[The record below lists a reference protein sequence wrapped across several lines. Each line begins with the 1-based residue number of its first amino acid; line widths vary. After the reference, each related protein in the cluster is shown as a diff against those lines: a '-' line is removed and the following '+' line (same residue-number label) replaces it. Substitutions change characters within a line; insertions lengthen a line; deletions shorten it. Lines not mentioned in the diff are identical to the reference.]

1 VSPANTPASGAGLR
15 EKLEWLML
23 FRLVLVTF
31 LLGSAVVVN
40 VNDVVSFGDP
50 SYIAIVSLIVGTY
63 VATLVYAFWLRRRG
77 AEEQLAYAQLAG
89 DGVLAAGLVL
99 LTGGIHSIFTFLFF
113 LAIFSGAVLLGRR
126 GAMFAASCGSLG
138 LAGIVIL
145 QFGDFEFVW
154 RLIPDS
160 VPRTGRVPIYALI
173 IHLVGFYTVAALS
186 GYLAE
191 KLGQVGNELERRR
204 LDIRELRALND
215 NIVRSLA
222 SGLITIDVEGRTIFF
237 NAAAESLTG
246 FKFSDLSMRPLV
258 EGIPGLKPVVEA
270 AGAVADLVP
279 RPRFEQQIIR
289 PDGREIFLGIS
300 ISSLRS
306 ASGDVTGH
314 ILIFQDVTELKTM
327 RAAILRQEHLSAIG
341 KLSAAIAHEIRNPLA
356 AISGSIEMLR
366 MLLDPPEDE
375 RKLMEIVIREVDRLN
390 TLIEDFLDYARP
402 GKSRRISVETHE
414 LVGEIVRIFERD
426 PTLGTNIAV
435 KLDDSIGP
443 ETHERIYV
451 DPAQM
456 HQVLWNL
463 LRNASEAMHDGGT
476 ITVRQSTHHDLR
488 TDQNY
493 VSLIVEDEGEGLPD
507 EVLPNLFEPF
517 FTTKSNGTGLG
528 LATCHRIVVAHKGQ
542 LSGSNRPEG
551 GASFVLS
558 IPVDDSVQS
567 RVPSDSVDALSE
579 LIDSTSLRALESG
592 VSQIVS

>member
-1 VSPANTPASGAGLR
+1 
-15 EKLEWLML
+15 ML

-31 LLGSAVVVN
+31 LLGSAVAVN
-40 VNDVVSFGDP
+40 VNDVESFGDP

-63 VATLVYAFWLRRRG
+63 AATLFYAFGLRHR
-77 AEEQLAYAQLAG
+77 APLETLAYSQLVG

-113 LAIFSGAVLLGRR
+113 LAIFSGALLLGRK

-160 VPRTGRVPIYALI
+160 VPRTGRVPVYALI

-191 KLGQVGNELERRR
+191 KLGQVGSELERRR

-222 SGLITIDVEGRTIFF
+222 SGLITIDVEGHTIFT
-237 NAAAESLTG
+237 NPAAEEITG
-246 FKFSDLSMRPLV
+246 FKSPDLNMHLLV
-258 EGIPGLKPVVEA
+258 ETIPDLEPVVSA
-270 AGAVADLVP
+270 AAAVADLVP
-279 RPRFEQQIIR
+279 RPRFEQRILR
-289 PDGREIFLGIS
+289 ADGKEVFLGIS
-300 ISSLRS
+300 ISPLRN
-306 ASGDVTGH
+306 ANGEVTGH

-356 AISGSIEMLR
+356 SISGSIEMLR

-402 GKSRRISVETHE
+402 AKSRRMSVQTYE
-414 LVGEIVRIFERD
+414 LVSETVRIFERD
-426 PTLGTNIAV
+426 PTLGANVSIE
-435 KLDDSIGP
+435 LDGSLVAQSP
-443 ETHERIYV
+443 LKIYA
-451 DPAQM
+451 DPAQIQ
-456 HQVLWNL
+456 QVLWNL
-463 LRNASEAMHDGGT
+463 LRNASEAMPAGGVV
-476 ITVRQSTHHDLR
+476 TVGQSTHHDLR
-488 TDQNY
+488 TGRNY
-493 VSLIVEDEGEGLPD
+493 VSLIVRDQGTGLPE

-528 LATCHRIVVAHKGQ
+528 LATCHRIVIAHKGQ
-542 LSGSNRPEG
+542 LSAENEEG
-551 GASFVLS
+551 GGARFVVS

-579 LIDSTSLRALESG
+579 LIDSTALRALESKAGTG
-592 VSQIVS
+592 VP

>member
-1 VSPANTPASGAGLR
+1 
-15 EKLEWLML
+15 ML

-40 VNDVVSFGDP
+40 VNDVESFGDP
-50 SYIAIVSLIVGTY
+50 SYLAIVSLIVGTY
-63 VATLVYAFWLRRRG
+63 LATLFYAFWLRRKG
-77 AEEQLAYAQLAG
+77 SLETLAYVQLAG

-113 LAIFSGAVLLGRR
+113 LAIFSGALLLGRK
-126 GAMFAASCGSLG
+126 GSMFAASCGSLG

-160 VPRTGRVPIYALI
+160 VPRTGRVPVYALI

-191 KLGQVGNELERRR
+191 KLGQVDSELERRR

-222 SGLITIDVEGRTIFF
+222 SGLITIDVGGHTIFT
-237 NAAAESLTG
+237 NAAAEEITG
-246 FKFSDLSMRPLV
+246 FKSADLNMRLLV
-258 EGIPGLKPVVEA
+258 ETIPELEPVVEA
-270 AGAVADLVP
+270 AAEVADLVP
-279 RPRFEQQIIR
+279 RPRFEQRILR
-289 PDGREIFLGIS
+289 TDGKEVFLGIS
-300 ISSLRS
+300 ISPLRN

-356 AISGSIEMLR
+356 SISGSIEMLR

-375 RKLMEIVIREVDRLN
+375 RKLMDIVIREVDRLN

-402 GKSRRISVETHE
+402 AQSRRMSVLTYE
-414 LVGEIVRIFERD
+414 LVSEMVRIFERD
-426 PTLGTNIAV
+426 PTLGSNVSIE
-435 KLDDSIGP
+435 LDGSMTSRSRLSI
-443 ETHERIYV
+443 YA
-451 DPAQM
+451 DPAQIQ
-456 HQVLWNL
+456 QVVWNL
-463 LRNASEAMHDGGT
+463 LRNASEAMPDGGVV
-476 ITVRQSTHHDLR
+476 TVGQSTHHDLR
-488 TDQNY
+488 TGRDY
-493 VSLIVEDEGEGLPD
+493 VSLYVQDEGTGLPD
-507 EVLPNLFEPF
+507 EVLPSLFEPF

-528 LATCHRIVVAHKGQ
+528 LATCHRIVIGHKGQ
-542 LSGSNRPEG
+542 LSAENVDGG
-551 GASFVLS
+551 GARFVVS
-558 IPVDDSVQS
+558 IPVDDSVQP
-567 RVPSDSVDALSE
+567 RVPSDSLDALTE
-579 LIDSTSLRALESG
+579 LIDSTALRALESDAG
-592 VSQIVS
+592 TSPK

>member
-1 VSPANTPASGAGLR
+1 
-15 EKLEWLML
+15 ML

-40 VNDVVSFGDP
+40 VNDVESFGDP
-50 SYIAIVSLIVGTY
+50 SYLAIVSLIVGTY

-77 AEEQLAYAQLAG
+77 AEERLAYAQLAG

-99 LTGGIHSIFTFLFF
+99 LTGGIHSIFTFFFF

-191 KLGQVGNELERRR
+191 KLGQVGSELERRR

-222 SGLITIDVEGRTIFF
+222 SGLITIDVDGRTIFF
-237 NAAAESLTG
+237 NAAAESITG
-246 FKFSDLSMRPLV
+246 FKFSDLSMRLLV
-258 EGIPGLKPVVEA
+258 EGIPELAPVVDA
-270 AGAVADLVP
+270 AGAVADLMP

-289 PDGREIFLGIS
+289 PDGREIYLGIS
-300 ISSLRS
+300 ISPLRS
-306 ASGDVTGH
+306 ANGDVTGH

-356 AISGSIEMLR
+356 SISGSIEMLR

-402 GKSRRISVETHE
+402 GQSRRISMATHE
-414 LVGEIVRIFERD
+414 MVAETVRIFERD
-426 PTLGTNIAV
+426 PTLGANIAV
-435 KLDDSIGP
+435 SLDESIGP
-443 ETHERIYV
+443 RTEERIYA

-456 HQVLWNL
+456 QQVLWNL
-463 LRNASEAMHDGGT
+463 LRNAAEAMRDGGT
-476 ITVRQSTHHDLR
+476 IIVRQSTHHDLR
-488 TDQNY
+488 TDRNY
-493 VSLIVEDEGEGLPD
+493 VSLIVEDEGQGLPD

-517 FTTKSNGTGLG
+517 FTTKNNGTGLG
-528 LATCHRIVVAHKGQ
+528 LATCHRIVVAHKGH
-542 LSGSNRPEG
+542 LSASNRSEG
-551 GASFVLS
+551 GARFILS
-558 IPVDDSVQS
+558 IPVDDTVQS
-567 RVPSDSVDALSE
+567 RVPSDSVDVLTD

-592 VSQIVS
+592 ASQIVQ